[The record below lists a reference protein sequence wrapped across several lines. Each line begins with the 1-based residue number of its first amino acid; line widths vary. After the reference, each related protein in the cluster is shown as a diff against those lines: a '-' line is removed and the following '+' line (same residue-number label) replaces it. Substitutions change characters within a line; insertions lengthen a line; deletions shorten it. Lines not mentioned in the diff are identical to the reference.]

1 MNLNNLEIS
10 KPSEEEIFQMKRKRL
25 PEILR
30 LKELCAQLT
39 WTVQL
44 KLCGKFNEFRDCKPS
59 SKPGLTVLTLLS
71 LHIDLAIVQSLYG
84 KAGV

>member
-1 MNLNNLEIS
+1 
-10 KPSEEEIFQMKRKRL
+10 MKRKRL

-39 WTVQL
+39 WTIQL
-44 KLCGKFNEFRDCKPS
+44 KLSGKFNEFRDCKRN